1 LKSEI
6 NHCMKLFNIIEP
18 KAVKVPII
26 ISSPHSG
33 TYFPETIAEKFRP
46 EMIEKPD
53 DTDWFIDKLYE
64 FAPDLGITMITANY
78 SRWVIDLNRDPASKP
93 LYDDGRVITGL
104 CPTINFNGE
113 QLYRGGTPY
122 EAEIDFRIN
131 NYYRPYHDKIGELL
145 EGTKQQFGKALLF
158 DAHSI
163 RKVVPGI
170 QKEPFPD
177 LILGDNEGK
186 TASKALINTTLGVLN
201 KSGKT
206 VEHNHPFKGGY
217 ITRSFGKPTENIHAL
232 QLEMAKTNYMDN
244 SETEYHDEHAE
255 ETRENLKQLFQ
266 ELITILK

>member
-1 LKSEI
+1 
-6 NHCMKLFNIIEP
+6 MKLFNIIEP
-18 KAVKVPII
+18 AAAKVPII

-33 TYFPETIAEKFRP
+33 TYFPDSVVDTFRP

-53 DTDWFIDKLYE
+53 DTDWFIDKLYN
-64 FAPDLGITMITANY
+64 FAPGLGITMITANY

-104 CPTINFNGE
+104 TPTTNFNGE
-113 QLYRGGTPY
+113 PLCREETINT
-122 EAEIDFRIN
+122 ADINFRIK

-145 EGTKQQFGKALLF
+145 EETKQQFGKALLF

-170 QKEPFPD
+170 QKDPFPD
-177 LILGDNEGK
+177 LILGDNEGA
-186 TASKALINTTLGVLN
+186 TASQALINSTLGVLN

-217 ITRSFGKPTENIHAL
+217 ITRSFGNPTENIHAL
-232 QLEMAKTNYMDN
+232 QLEMAKTNYMDD
-244 SETEYHDEHAE
+244 SETEYHDERAE
-255 ETRENLKQLFQ
+255 ETRKNLKLLFQ
-266 ELITILK
+266 ELISILK